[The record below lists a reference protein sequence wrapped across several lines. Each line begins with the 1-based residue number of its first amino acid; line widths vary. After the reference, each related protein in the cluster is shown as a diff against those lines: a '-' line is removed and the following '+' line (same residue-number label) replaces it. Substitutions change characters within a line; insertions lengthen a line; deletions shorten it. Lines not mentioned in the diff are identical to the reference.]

1 MTTHEYTQLMTTLKQ
16 IRPEDA
22 RRELHSTD
30 EQIAARLSEFMGEQV
45 EPGSAYVRLTRL
57 ALQIAASR

>member
-1 MTTHEYTQLMTTLKQ
+1 MTTHEYTQLMTVLKQ

-22 RRELHSTD
+22 RRELHATD
-30 EQIAARLSEFMGEQV
+30 EQIAARLSEVMGEQV
-45 EPGSAYVRLTRL
+45 EAGSDYVRLTRL

>member
-1 MTTHEYTQLMTTLKQ
+1 MTAHKYHELMTTLKQ

-30 EQIAARLSEFMGEQV
+30 EQIAARLSEFMGERI

-57 ALQIAASR
+57 AFQIAASR

>member
-22 RRELHSTD
+22 RRELRNTD

-45 EPGSAYVRLTRL
+45 EPGSPYVRLTRL
-57 ALQIAASR
+57 AFEIAARR

>member
-1 MTTHEYTQLMTTLKQ
+1 MTTHEYHELMTTLKQ

-30 EQIAARLSEFMGEQV
+30 AEIAARLSEFMDE
-45 EPGSAYVRLTRL
+45 
-57 ALQIAASR
+57 QIAARR